1 MKIFRIILLSC
12 IFSILL
18 VDASRAEELTALK
31 FKTEDH
37 IVLSPVWPYY
47 FRVLQGLNSDRL
59 DTLSLSKRNFHEVN
73 PLLGRHPTDATIN
86 GWFAM
91 RALLFAPPLLEK
103 INFPEWAILSLL
115 DTSAFMSE
123 WITDLNDRAFR
134 KEITFSSLPIGA
146 KLSFIF

>member
-1 MKIFRIILLSC
+1 MATCRIILLSC
-12 IFSILL
+12 IFSILM
-18 VDASRAEELTALK
+18 VTVSRAEELTALK

-37 IVLSPVWPYY
+37 IVLSPAWPSY

-59 DTLSLSKRNFHEVN
+59 DTLSLSNRNYREVN
-73 PLLGRHPTDATIN
+73 PLLGKHPMDATIN
-86 GWFAM
+86 GWFAI
-91 RALLFAPPLLEK
+91 RALLYAPPILEK
-103 INFPEWAILSLL
+103 LDLPEWAILSLL

-134 KEITFSSLPIGA
+134 KEINFSSLPIGA